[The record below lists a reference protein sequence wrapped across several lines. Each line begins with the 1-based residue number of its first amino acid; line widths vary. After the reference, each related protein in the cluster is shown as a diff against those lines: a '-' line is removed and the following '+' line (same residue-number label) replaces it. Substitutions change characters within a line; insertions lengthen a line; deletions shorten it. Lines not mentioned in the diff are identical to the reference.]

1 MKIKA
6 NFFGAG
12 VALTT
17 PFHKYGT
24 VDFTSLGNLI
34 EHVIDGGIDYVVA
47 LGTTSEA
54 ATLTEDERKAVL
66 NFVIENVNKRVPIV
80 VGLGGNNTQS
90 ITETLKHFDF
100 EGVDAI
106 LSVTPYYNKPNQK
119 GLYYHYKALASNSP
133 LPIILYNV
141 PSRTSVNMSAE
152 TTLKLAHEFKNIIGV
167 KEASGDLVQI
177 MHIIKDKPKDFLMIS
192 GDDPLTDSIVALGG
206 AGVISVTANAYPA
219 EFHRLVKAGLNNKFE
234 EAHKISNSLLD
245 FMDAIFEDGN
255 PSGIK
260 AALSVM
266 GIMKNNLRLPL
277 VKTNV
282 ATHNKIKTFVEE
294 YKSPIK

>member
-1 MKIKA
+1 MINSK
-6 NFFGAG
+6 FYGTG

-24 VDFTSLGNLI
+24 VDFTSLGALI
-34 EHVIDGGIDYVVA
+34 EHVIVGGIDYIVA

-66 NFVIENVNKRVPIV
+66 DFIIENVNKRVPIV
-80 VGLGGNNTQS
+80 VGIGGNNTQALV
-90 ITETLKHFDF
+90 ETIKHFDF
-100 EGVDAI
+100 EGIDAI

-119 GLYYHYKALASNSP
+119 GLYYHYKALASISP

-141 PSRTSVNMSAE
+141 PSRTCVNISAE
-152 TTLKLAHEFKNIIGV
+152 TTLKLAHEFKNIIAI
-167 KEASGDLVQI
+167 KEASGNMVQI
-177 MHIIKDKPKDFLMIS
+177 MNILKDKPKDFLVIS
-192 GDDPLTDSIVALGG
+192 GDDPLTDAMVALGG
-206 AGVISVTANAYPA
+206 AGVISVTANAYPK
-219 EFHRLVKAGLNNKFE
+219 EFQQMVKAGLNKNFA
-234 EAHKISNSLLD
+234 EAHKINNSLLE
-245 FMDAIFEDGN
+245 FMEAIFEDGN
-255 PSGIK
+255 PAGIK
-260 AALSVM
+260 AALSIM

-282 ATHNKIKTFVEE
+282 PTSNRIKAFVDE

>member
-1 MKIKA
+1 MIYSKLY
-6 NFFGAG
+6 GAG

-34 EHVIDGGIDYVVA
+34 EHVINGGIDYIVA

-54 ATLTEDERKAVL
+54 A
-66 NFVIENVNKRVPIV
+66 IV
-80 VGLGGNNTQS
+80 VGIGGNNTQS
-90 ITETLKHFDF
+90 IVETIKHCDF
-100 EGVDAI
+100 EGIDAI

-119 GLYYHYKALASNSP
+119 GLYYHYKTLSSIST

-141 PSRTSVNMSAE
+141 PSRTCVNMDAE
-152 TTLKLAHEFKNIIGV
+152 TTLKLANELDNIIGI
-167 KEASGDLVQI
+167 KEASGNMIQV
-177 MHIIKDKPKDFLMIS
+177 MNIIKNKPEDFLVIS

-219 EFHRLVKAGLNNKFE
+219 EFHRLVEAGLKKDFE
-234 EAHKISNSLLD
+234 EAHKINNSLLE
-245 FMDAIFEDGN
+245 FMEAIFEDGN

-266 GIMKNNLRLPL
+266 GLMKNNLRLPL
-277 VKTNV
+277 VKVNV
-282 ATHNKIKTFVEE
+282 PTFNKIKTFVDE
-294 YKSPIK
+294 YTSPLK

>member
-1 MKIKA
+1 MRNSEFI
-6 NFFGAG
+6 GTG

-34 EHVIDGGIDYVVA
+34 EHVIKGGVDYVVA

-66 NFVIENVNKRVPIV
+66 NFIIENVNKRVPIV
-80 VGLGGNNTQS
+80 VGMGGNNTQAVV
-90 ITETLKHFDF
+90 ETIKHCDL
-100 EGVDAI
+100 EGIDAI

-119 GLYYHYKALASNSP
+119 GLYYHYKAIASISP

-141 PSRTSVNMSAE
+141 PSRTCVNMTAE
-152 TTLKLAHEFKNIIGV
+152 TTLKLAQDHTNIIGT
-167 KEASGDLVQI
+167 KEASGNMVQI
-177 MHIIKDKPKDFLMIS
+177 MNILKDKPVDFLVIS
-192 GDDPLTDSIVALGG
+192 GDDPLTNSMVALGG

-219 EFHRLVKAGLNNKFE
+219 EFKQLVQAGLTKDFEKSNTLNN
-234 EAHKISNSLLD
+234 ALLP
-245 FMDAIFEDGN
+245 FMEAIFEDGN
-255 PSGIK
+255 PAGIK
-260 AALSVM
+260 AALSIM
-266 GIMKNNLRLPL
+266 GLMKNNLRLPL

-282 ATHNKIKTFVEE
+282 PTLNKIKSFIEE
-294 YKSPIK
+294 FKSPIGS